1 LIPEAIGWQL
11 FKDAVKDIHGVMG
24 LCLANI
30 DMSSRIQICEPY
42 DGYAPFEFIGFG
54 IMLGK
59 YRYEFMGFLGFKDLY
74 NEFTGFGA
82 MVD

>member
-1 LIPEAIGWQL
+1 
-11 FKDAVKDIHGVMG
+11 
-24 LCLANI
+24 
-30 DMSSRIQICEPY
+30 MSSRIQICEPY
-42 DGYAPFEFIGFG
+42 DGYVPFEFIGFG

-74 NEFTGFGA
+74 IYNEFTGFGA